1 MLQGYGATMV
11 EQDLPKCPTP
21 QKTVAEDFVY
31 LRFHGPE
38 IAYRGSYDDSFLS
51 GHAKRIAAWVK
62 EGREVYVYF
71 NNTMG
76 NAAGNLAALNSM
88 VVQELVKR

>member
-1 MLQGYGATMV
+1 MV

-38 IAYRGSYDDSFLS
+38 VAYRGSYDDSFLL
-51 GHAKRIAAWVK
+51 GHAKRIAVWVK
-62 EGREVYVYF
+62 ERREVYVYF

-76 NAAGNLAALNSM
+76 NAAGNLGTLNRM
-88 VVQELVKR
+88 VDYELGKR